1 MVGGPWLL
9 VLGPRACGSTLGISL
24 GQSFIQ
30 IAANGNSEPKL
41 PQRCIAANGGLGETS
56 FFRCFCN
63 PRFVEVVKMPHRMF
77 GNVMVVQIAYVPSL
91 MEAAM

>member
-1 MVGGPWLL
+1 MVGGTWLVVPHPW
-9 VLGPRACGSTLGISL
+9 ASGSTLSIRL
-24 GQSFIQ
+24 ERSFIQ
-30 IAANGNSEPKL
+30 IAANGSLEPKL

-77 GNVMVVQIAYVPSL
+77 GNAMVVQIAYVPSL

>member
-30 IAANGNSEPKL
+30 IAANGNSEPNSTNTA
-41 PQRCIAANGGLGETS
+41 QRLNLRDE
-56 FFRCFCN
+56 R
-63 PRFVEVVKMPHRMF
+63 
-77 GNVMVVQIAYVPSL
+77 
-91 MEAAM
+91 